1 MVRFKTA
8 APVKSIT
15 DNNEIKV
22 ENNTVEHFGQE
33 WTYNVDQV
41 IPTGI
46 PTAHHYSSFIFED
59 QIESCLKIT
68 SVKVLHLIWKRKKM
82 QTSWF
87 DVSTDNNK
95 VTDKTER
102 SERK

>member
-68 SVKVLHLIWKRKKM
+68 SVKVVASNMEKEKM
-82 QTSWF
+82 QQAGLMYQQIIIKSLQ
-87 DVSTDNNK
+87 N
-95 VTDKTER
+95 
-102 SERK
+102 

>member
-22 ENNTVEHFGQE
+22 ENNTVRAFLGQE

-68 SVKVLHLIWKRKKM
+68 SVKVLHLIMERKKM
-82 QTSWF
+82 QQAGLMYQQI
-87 DVSTDNNK
+87 NNK
-95 VTDKTER
+95 VTDKT
-102 SERK
+102 